1 MVVLGITPDSQT
13 SSQTQ
18 TTQAQIAP
26 PQTGDTTNLDKEV
39 VTEKAKESSSAS

>member
-18 TTQAQIAP
+18 TTQTQIAP